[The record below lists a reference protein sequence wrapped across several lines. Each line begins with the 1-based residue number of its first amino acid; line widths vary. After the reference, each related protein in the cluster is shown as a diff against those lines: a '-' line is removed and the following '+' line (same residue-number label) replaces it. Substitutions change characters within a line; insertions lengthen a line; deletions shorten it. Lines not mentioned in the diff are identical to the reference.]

1 MKESIVQKL
10 IWTVFTILA
19 IIGCSEKPINQNMAY
34 PAGNYSG
41 KTDSKEREELL
52 LASNDP
58 HFYLYA
64 FSQDTAIQSTGKETI
79 PAEPDTILAAID
91 TAMSVDEKNIMDL
104 LEIARG
110 HYLAAMQAQAEG
122 DSSTSTLEFEEAIKH
137 LNEASYYPDIESN
150 SDFNDLTRSVIEDYE
165 NYIATVD
172 SLGLQS
178 SIFALREKL
187 SLEIE
192 KIDITDIQIPFSFI
206 PKTDVPLHINE
217 YTKRTIAFFMGKGR
231 VHIENWIYRSGKYFP
246 MMTRIFAEEGLPQE
260 LVFLAMT
267 ESGLNPTA
275 RSWAKAVG
283 LWQFMKSTGSLYG
296 LRSNY
301 WYDERR
307 DFEKSTRAAARHMK
321 DLFASLN
328 DWHLVFAAYNA
339 GPGWVRKAS
348 RRAGSKDF
356 WELRHRLPRETRN
369 YVPQYIAVTL
379 ILMKPESFGFEN
391 IAKADS
397 LAYEY
402 VTVDD
407 CESLEL
413 LAECASTDLA
423 TIQELNPELI
433 QWCTP
438 PNYKGYQ
445 LRVPFGSSAVFA
457 EKYAQI
463 PDEKK
468 FDFATHTVRRGESV
482 SAIAK
487 KYGIAQSAIFEV
499 NKISRK
505 TLLRVGATLVIPIQS
520 NSIAALVDAQRKKE
534 LEDRKRAA
542 EIRAQQRT
550 LASRSTVSSPR
561 NRTSEYV
568 PSGRSRLLYTVKKGE
583 TIGHIAEWFHVRAS
597 NIRNWNNIPYGRYI
611 YPGQK
616 LKVWVPEE
624 RRDEYKKIASLSFS
638 EKQKTISS
646 KSTAQRSSEPRKNM
660 DMWTQHKVQRGES
673 LEKIAKTYDVAIADI
688 KSWNKLRSSLIY
700 AGQVLEIF
708 SGEKTQTNGD
718 NGNGHSENNSRNTAL
733 KSVRSGST
741 HMVQRGESLELISKM
756 YDVSITDLRRWNNL
770 RSSRIYA
777 GQRLSIQSTSE
788 KQGYGSNGRIDQA
801 PRSANS
807 IHTNTI
813 NSLEVTHVVKRGETL
828 EKIAEKYSVTITNL
842 KKWNKLSGSRILIG
856 QKLIVHTD
864 GEEV

>member
-1 MKESIVQKL
+1 LKESILQKL
-10 IWTVFTILA
+10 ILTVFTAA
-19 IIGCSEKPINQNMAY
+19 IFIGCSEKPVSQNVRY
-34 PAGNYSG
+34 PAENYYGN
-41 KTDSKEREELL
+41 TTLDQPAIL
-52 LASNDP
+52 LASNDLRGD
-58 HFYLYA
+58 LYSFA
-64 FSQDTAIQSTGKETI
+64 PDTVI
-79 PAEPDTILAAID
+79 PAVERVERIAEPDTTLAAVD
-91 TAMSVDEKNIMDL
+91 TVLTEDEKNITDL

-122 DSSTSTLEFEEAIKH
+122 DSSTSSLEFEEAIKH

-165 NYIATVD
+165 KYIATVD
-172 SLGLQS
+172 SLGVQS

-192 KIDITDIQIPFSFI
+192 KIDITDIQIPASLI
-206 PKTDVPLHINE
+206 PRTDVPLHINE

-260 LVFLAMT
+260 LVYLAMT

-321 DLFASLN
+321 DLYASLN

-348 RRAGSKDF
+348 RRAGSNDF

-379 ILMKPESFGFEN
+379 ILTRPESFGFEN

-407 CESLEL
+407 CVSLEL
-413 LAECASTDLA
+413 LAECASTDLT
-423 TIQELNPELI
+423 TIQDLNPELI

-445 LRVPFGSSAVFA
+445 LRVPYGSAAVFA

-463 PDEKK
+463 PDDKK

-482 SAIAK
+482 GTIAK
-487 KYGIAQSAIFEV
+487 KYGINTSAVFEV

-505 TLLRVGATLVIPIQS
+505 TLLRVGSTLVIPIQS
-520 NSIAALVDAQRKKE
+520 RSVAAVVDAQRKKE

-542 EIRAQQRT
+542 AIREQQRSI
-550 LASRSTVSSPR
+550 ASRSSVPAQR

-568 PSGRSRLLYTVKKGE
+568 PTGRAKIVYTVKKGE
-583 TIGHIAEWFHVRAS
+583 TIGHIAEWFRVRAS

-624 RRDEYKKIASLSFS
+624 RYEQYKKIASLPFT

-646 KSTAQRSSEPRKNM
+646 KSSSQRSAEPRKNM
-660 DMWTQHKVQRGES
+660 DMWTQHKVKRGES
-673 LEKIAKTYDVAIADI
+673 LEKIAAAYDVAIADI
-688 KSWNKLRSSLIY
+688 KSWNKLRTSRIY

-708 SGEKTQTNGD
+708 SAEGAAINGE
-718 NGNGHSENNSRNTAL
+718 NGNGNSRPV
-733 KSVRSGST
+733 KSNGSVATKPDRTVST
-741 HMVQRGESLELISKM
+741 HLVQRGESLEMISKM
-756 YDVSITDLRRWNNL
+756 YDVSIADLQRWNNL
-770 RSSRIYA
+770 SGSRITA
-777 GQRLSIQSTSE
+777 GQRLTVH
-788 KQGYGSNGRIDQA
+788 SNGSGQGKSSTTEQS
-801 PRSANS
+801 PRSAAS
-807 IHTNTI
+807 SHPSRTGGKD
-813 NSLEVTHVVKRGETL
+813 VTHVVKRGETL
-828 EKIAEKYSVTITNL
+828 EKIAEKYSVTISNL
-842 KKWNKLSGSRILIG
+842 KKWNHLSGSMIKIG
-856 QKLIVHTD
+856 QKLIVRTGD
-864 GEEV
+864 GEV